1 MWLVGQDL
9 HRAMLVSLETAA
21 ELWISLTDG
30 LQTSWLSYA
39 GEEGEVLLSE
49 VEAQVDAAYEFIVE
63 RRIE

>member
-1 MWLVGQDL
+1 
-9 HRAMLVSLETAA
+9 MLVSLETAA

-39 GEEGEVLLSE
+39 GDEGETLLTE
-49 VEAQVDAAYEFIVE
+49 VQAQVDLAYQFIVE